1 MKAEAGMEASTGWNV
16 SKETAATGDFPAAEG
31 RRGPTWRGWVLS
43 ILVAV
48 ILWLCALAVGSVARA
63 EGPPRPVSYYVDAA
77 LSGYPSLA
85 SMRQRI
91 TMKRNEAI
99 RAGALDDPK
108 GWVAISNVPVRTWS
122 FREEDM
128 TGKEIGISQMLPYPG
143 KREHAVLIVEKEKEQ
158 VEFDLAE
165 MRNMLRADV
174 KMSYTELA
182 TVRAQAD
189 VVRQVRSVLDQ
200 VVQVSTELFAVGKG
214 RQPDVLRGQVEFQ
227 KMREMLLM
235 LENREKVLSIRLNT
249 LAALPPEDPVPALDN
264 LAEFLPGYNVED
276 LRAIY
281 RAERPARKAILA
293 RIEKGTLAVLHAE
306 HEYKPDFEVSTSY
319 MQRDAMPDGTKRPD
333 MFSAMV
339 SMTLPI
345 WRKGK
350 IEPGIR
356 AMTAEKEMAIRDEE
370 TLDAEAANAIGGALA
385 SMENFVAVAKLYRTT
400 LIPQAEES
408 VRSNLEAYQVGRID
422 FPMLM
427 DSLVATLNFRK
438 EYLGMIGESH
448 LTKARLEAAVGR
460 ELDGG
465 GR

>member
-1 MKAEAGMEASTGWNV
+1 MPFGKGNMTPGRILYLLLAIPIALSWAGTV
-16 SKETAATGDFPAAEG
+16 
-31 RRGPTWRGWVLS
+31 
-43 ILVAV
+43 
-48 ILWLCALAVGSVARA
+48 RA
-63 EGPPRPVSYYVDAA
+63 EGPPRPVEYYVDAA

-108 GWVAISNVPVRTWS
+108 GWVAITNVPIRTGS

-128 TGKEIGISQMLPYPG
+128 TGKEIGLSQMIPYPG
-143 KREHAVLIVEKEKEQ
+143 KRAHAARIVEKEKEEA
-158 VEFDLAE
+158 EFDLAE
-165 MRNMLRADV
+165 TRNMLRADV
-174 KMSYTELA
+174 KMTYAELS

-189 VVRQVRSVLDQ
+189 VVRQVRAVLDQ
-200 VVQVSTELFAVGKG
+200 IVQVSTDRYAVGKG
-214 RQPDVLRGQVEFQ
+214 SQPDVLRGQVESQ
-227 KMREMLLM
+227 KMREMLLT

-249 LAALPPEDPVPALDN
+249 LAALPPDTAVPALDN
-264 LAEFLPGYNVED
+264 LAEIFPGYDVEE

-281 RAERPARKAILA
+281 RAERPARQAIQA
-293 RIEKGTLAVLHAE
+293 RIEKGKLAVLHAE
-306 HEYKPDFEVSTSY
+306 HEYNPDFEVSTSY
-319 MQRDAMPDGTKRPD
+319 MQRDAMPDGTKRSD

-370 TLDAEAANAIGGALA
+370 TLDAEAANTIDGSLA
-385 SMENFVAVAKLYRTT
+385 SLSNFAAVAKLYRTT
-400 LIPQAEES
+400 LIPQAEQS
-408 VRSNLEAYQVGRID
+408 NQSNLEAYQVAKID

-427 DSLVATLNFRK
+427 DSLMAVLNFRK
-438 EYLGMIGESH
+438 EY
-448 LTKARLEAAVGR
+448 
-460 ELDGG
+460 
-465 GR
+465 

>member
-1 MKAEAGMEASTGWNV
+1 MKRQAMRIGEGIMTPGRILFFLLAISIASPWA
-16 SKETAATGDFPAAEG
+16 SP
-31 RRGPTWRGWVLS
+31 L
-43 ILVAV
+43 
-48 ILWLCALAVGSVARA
+48 RA
-63 EGPPRPVSYYVDAA
+63 EEPPRPVGYYVDAA

-108 GWVAISNVPVRTWS
+108 GWVAISNVPVRTGS

-128 TGKEIGISQMLPYPG
+128 TGKEIGFSQMIPYPG
-143 KREHAVLIVEKEKEQ
+143 KRAHAVRIVEKEKEEA
-158 VEFDLAE
+158 EFDLAE

-174 KMSYTELA
+174 KMTYAELT

-189 VVRQVRSVLDQ
+189 VVRQVRAVLDQ
-200 VVQVSTELFAVGKG
+200 VVQVSTEMLAVGKG

-227 KMREMLLM
+227 KMREMLLT

-249 LAALPPEDPVPALDN
+249 LAVLTPDAPVPALDN
-264 LAEFLPGYNVED
+264 LAEFFPGYNVEE

-281 RAERPARKAILA
+281 RAERPARQAIQA
-293 RIEKGTLAVLHAE
+293 RIEKGKLGVLHAE

-319 MQRDAMPDGTKRPD
+319 MQRDPMPDGTKRPD

-345 WRKGK
+345 WRKEK

-356 AMTAEKEMAIRDEE
+356 AMAAEKEMAIRDEE
-370 TLDAEAANAIGGALA
+370 TLDAEAANAIDGSLA
-385 SMENFVAVAKLYRTT
+385 SLSNFAAVAKLYRTT
-400 LIPQAEES
+400 LIPQAEQS
-408 VRSNLEAYQVGRID
+408 VRSNLEAYQVGEID

-427 DSLVATLNFRK
+427 DSLVAELNFRK
-438 EYLGMIGESH
+438 EYAGMVGEMHS
-448 LTKARLEAAVGR
+448 TKARLEAAVGR
-460 ELDGG
+460 ELDGAATDPG
-465 GR
+465 GNAPPETKNSDGEGR

>member
-1 MKAEAGMEASTGWNV
+1 MRIGNGNMTSGNILSLLTAILIAVSWAS
-16 SKETAATGDFPAAEG
+16 P
-31 RRGPTWRGWVLS
+31 L
-43 ILVAV
+43 
-48 ILWLCALAVGSVARA
+48 RA
-63 EGPPRPVSYYVDAA
+63 EEPPRQAAYYVDAA

-108 GWVAISNVPVRTWS
+108 GWIAISNVPVRSWS

-128 TGKEIGISQMLPYPG
+128 TGKEIGLSQMIPYPG
-143 KREHAVLIVEKEKEQ
+143 KRDHASRIVEKEKEQ
-158 VEFDLAE
+158 AEFDLAE

-174 KMSYTELA
+174 KMTYAELS

-189 VVRQVRSVLDQ
+189 VVRRVRALLDQ
-200 VVQVSTELFAVGKG
+200 VVQVSTDMLAVGKG

-227 KMREMLLM
+227 KMREMLLT

-249 LAALPPEDPVPALDN
+249 LAALPPDAPIPALDN
-264 LAEFLPGYNVED
+264 LAEIFPGYDVEE

-281 RAERPARKAILA
+281 KAERPARQAIQA
-293 RIEKGTLAVLHAE
+293 RIGKGNLAVLHAE

-319 MQRDAMPDGTKRPD
+319 MQRDPMPDGTKRPD

-356 AMTAEKEMAIRDEE
+356 AMAAEKEMAIRDQE
-370 TLDAEAANAIGGALA
+370 TLDAEAANTIGGSLA
-385 SMENFVAVAKLYRTT
+385 SLSNFAAVAKLYRTT
-400 LIPQAEES
+400 LIPQAEQS
-408 VRSNLEAYQVGRID
+408 VRSNLEAYQVGKID
-422 FPMLM
+422 FPMYM
-427 DSLVATLNFRK
+427 DSLMAVLNFRK
-438 EYLGMIGESH
+438 EYLGMVGESH
-448 LTKARLEAAVGR
+448 MTKARLEAAVGR
-460 ELDGG
+460 EFDGAAPG
-465 GR
+465 AGEDAPPTTKIPNGEGR

>member
-1 MKAEAGMEASTGWNV
+1 MRIGEGIMTPGRTLFFLLAISIASPWA
-16 SKETAATGDFPAAEG
+16 SP
-31 RRGPTWRGWVLS
+31 L
-43 ILVAV
+43 
-48 ILWLCALAVGSVARA
+48 RA
-63 EGPPRPVSYYVDAA
+63 EEPPRPVGYYVDAA

-108 GWVAISNVPVRTWS
+108 GWVAISNVPVRTGS

-128 TGKEIGISQMLPYPG
+128 TGKEIGFSQMIPYPG
-143 KREHAVLIVEKEKEQ
+143 KRAHAVRIVEKEKDEA
-158 VEFDLAE
+158 EFDLAE

-174 KMSYTELA
+174 KMTYAELT

-189 VVRQVRSVLDQ
+189 VVRQVRAVLDQ
-200 VVQVSTELFAVGKG
+200 VVQVSTEMLAVGKG

-227 KMREMLLM
+227 KMREMLLT

-249 LAALPPEDPVPALDN
+249 LAVLTPDAPVPALDN
-264 LAEFLPGYNVED
+264 LVEFFPGYNVEE

-281 RAERPARKAILA
+281 RAERPARQAIQA
-293 RIEKGTLAVLHAE
+293 RIEKGKLGVLHAE

-319 MQRDAMPDGTKRPD
+319 MQRDPMPDGTKRPD

-345 WRKGK
+345 WRKEK

-356 AMTAEKEMAIRDEE
+356 AMAAEKEMAIRDEE
-370 TLDAEAANAIGGALA
+370 TLDAEAANAIDGSLA
-385 SMENFVAVAKLYRTT
+385 SLSNFAAVAKLYRTT
-400 LIPQAEES
+400 LIPQAEQS
-408 VRSNLEAYQVGRID
+408 VRSNLEAYQVGEID

-427 DSLVATLNFRK
+427 DSLVAELNFRK
-438 EYLGMIGESH
+438 EYAGMVGEMHS
-448 LTKARLEAAVGR
+448 TKARLEAAVGR
-460 ELDGG
+460 ELDGAATDPG
-465 GR
+465 GSAPPETKNSDGEGR

>member
-1 MKAEAGMEASTGWNV
+1 MRIGEGIMTPGRTLFFLLAISIASPWA
-16 SKETAATGDFPAAEG
+16 SP
-31 RRGPTWRGWVLS
+31 L
-43 ILVAV
+43 
-48 ILWLCALAVGSVARA
+48 RA
-63 EGPPRPVSYYVDAA
+63 EEPPRPVGYYVDAA

-108 GWVAISNVPVRTWS
+108 GWVAISNVPVRTGS

-128 TGKEIGISQMLPYPG
+128 TGKEIGFSQMIPYPG
-143 KREHAVLIVEKEKEQ
+143 KRAHAVRIVEKEKDEA
-158 VEFDLAE
+158 EFDLAE

-174 KMSYTELA
+174 KMTYAELT

-189 VVRQVRSVLDQ
+189 VVRQVRAVLDQ
-200 VVQVSTELFAVGKG
+200 VVQVSTEMLAVGKG

-227 KMREMLLM
+227 KMREMLLT

-249 LAALPPEDPVPALDN
+249 LAALTPDVPVPALDN
-264 LAEFLPGYNVED
+264 LAEFFPGYNVEE

-281 RAERPARKAILA
+281 RAERPARQAIQA
-293 RIEKGTLAVLHAE
+293 RIEKGKLGVLHAE
-306 HEYKPDFEVSTSY
+306 HEYKPDFEISTSY
-319 MQRDAMPDGTKRPD
+319 MQRDPMPDGTKRPD

-345 WRKGK
+345 WRKEK

-356 AMTAEKEMAIRDEE
+356 AMAAEKEMAIRDEE
-370 TLDAEAANAIGGALA
+370 TLDAEAANAIDGSLA
-385 SMENFVAVAKLYRTT
+385 SLSNFAAVAKLYRTT
-400 LIPQAEES
+400 LIPQAEQS
-408 VRSNLEAYQVGRID
+408 VRSNLEAYQVGEID

-427 DSLVATLNFRK
+427 DSLVAELNFRK
-438 EYLGMIGESH
+438 EYAGMVGEMHS
-448 LTKARLEAAVGR
+448 TKARLEAAVGR
-460 ELDGG
+460 ELDGAATDPG
-465 GR
+465 GSAPPETKNSDGEGR

>member
-1 MKAEAGMEASTGWNV
+1 MTPGRTLFFLLAISIASPWA
-16 SKETAATGDFPAAEG
+16 SP
-31 RRGPTWRGWVLS
+31 L
-43 ILVAV
+43 
-48 ILWLCALAVGSVARA
+48 RA
-63 EGPPRPVSYYVDAA
+63 EEPPRPVGYYVDAA

-108 GWVAISNVPVRTWS
+108 GWVAISNVPVRTGS

-128 TGKEIGISQMLPYPG
+128 TGKEIGFSQMIPYPG
-143 KREHAVLIVEKEKEQ
+143 KRAHAVRIVEKEKDEA
-158 VEFDLAE
+158 EFDLAE

-174 KMSYTELA
+174 KMTYAELT

-189 VVRQVRSVLDQ
+189 VVRQVRAVLDQ
-200 VVQVSTELFAVGKG
+200 VVQVSTEMLAVGKG

-227 KMREMLLM
+227 KMREMLLT

-249 LAALPPEDPVPALDN
+249 LAALTPDAPVPALDN
-264 LAEFLPGYNVED
+264 LAEFFPGYNVEE

-281 RAERPARKAILA
+281 RAERPARQAIQA
-293 RIEKGTLAVLHAE
+293 RIEKGKLGVLHAE

-319 MQRDAMPDGTKRPD
+319 MQRDPMPDGTKRPD

-345 WRKGK
+345 WRKEK

-356 AMTAEKEMAIRDEE
+356 AMAAEKEMAIRDEE
-370 TLDAEAANAIGGALA
+370 TLDAEAANAIDGSLA
-385 SMENFVAVAKLYRTT
+385 SLSNFAAVAKLYRTT
-400 LIPQAEES
+400 LIPQAEQS
-408 VRSNLEAYQVGRID
+408 VRSNLEAYQVGEID

-427 DSLVATLNFRK
+427 DSLVAELNFRK
-438 EYLGMIGESH
+438 EYAGMVGEMHS
-448 LTKARLEAAVGR
+448 TKARLEAAVGR
-460 ELDGG
+460 ELDGAATDPG
-465 GR
+465 GSAPPETKNSDGEGR

>member
-1 MKAEAGMEASTGWNV
+1 MEEEAGMEESEVLHG
-16 SKETAATGDFPAAEG
+16 SKETAATRNSHTEEC
-31 RRGPTWRGWVLS
+31 RRGPGWKGWVLS

-48 ILWLCALAVGSVARA
+48 ILWLCALAVGTVARA
-63 EGPPRPVSYYVDAA
+63 EEPPRPVGYYVDAA

-99 RAGALDDPK
+99 RAGALADPK
-108 GWVAISNVPVRTWS
+108 GWVAITNVPIRTLS

-128 TGKEIGISQMLPYPG
+128 TGKEIGLSQMIPYPG
-143 KREHAVLIVEKEKEQ
+143 KRAHAVQIVEKEKEQ
-158 VEFDLAE
+158 AEFDLAE

-174 KMSYTELA
+174 KMAYAELS
-182 TVRAQAD
+182 TVRAQAE
-189 VVRQVRSVLDQ
+189 VVRQLRAVLDQ
-200 VVQVSTELFAVGKG
+200 VVQVSTDMLAVGKG
-214 RQPDVLRGQVEFQ
+214 RQTDVLRGQVEFQ

-249 LAALPPEDPVPALDN
+249 IAALPASAPVPSLDN
-264 LAEFLPGYNVED
+264 LAEFSPGYDVED

-281 RAERPARKAILA
+281 MAERPARQAVQA

-306 HEYKPDFEVSTSY
+306 HESRPDFEVSTSY
-319 MQRDAMPDGTKRPD
+319 MQRDAMPDGTRRPD

-356 AMTAEKEMAIRDEE
+356 AMAAEKEMAIRDEE
-370 TLDAEAANAIGGALA
+370 TLDAEAANAIGGSLA
-385 SMENFVAVAKLYRTT
+385 SLENFLAVAKLYRTT
-400 LIPQAEES
+400 LIPQAEQS
-408 VRSNLEAYQVGRID
+408 VHSNLEAYQVGKID
-422 FPMLM
+422 FPALM
-427 DSLVATLNFRK
+427 DSLMAALNFRK
-438 EYLGMIGESH
+438 EYLGMVGESH
-448 LTKARLEAAVGR
+448 MTKARLEAAVGR

>member
-1 MKAEAGMEASTGWNV
+1 MERRTMRIGKGIMTPGRILFLLLAISIASSWA
-16 SKETAATGDFPAAEG
+16 SP
-31 RRGPTWRGWVLS
+31 L
-43 ILVAV
+43 
-48 ILWLCALAVGSVARA
+48 RA
-63 EGPPRPVSYYVDAA
+63 EEPPRPVGYYVDAA

-108 GWVAISNVPVRTWS
+108 GWFAITNVPVRSWS

-128 TGKEIGISQMLPYPG
+128 TGKEIGLSQMLPYPG
-143 KREHAVLIVEKEKEQ
+143 KRAHAVRIVEKEKEQ
-158 VEFDLAE
+158 AEFDLAE

-174 KMSYTELA
+174 KMAYAELS

-189 VVRQVRSVLDQ
+189 VVRQVRAVLEQ
-200 VVQVSTELFAVGKG
+200 VVRGFHGDVRRREGEAARRPPGADGVPEDAGDAPDAGEPGKG
-214 RQPDVLRGQVEFQ
+214 PLDPPQHARGASRRRSRCRPSTTSPRF
-227 KMREMLLM
+227 
-235 LENREKVLSIRLNT
+235 
-249 LAALPPEDPVPALDN
+249 PP
-264 LAEFLPGYNVED
+264 GTTRRT

-281 RAERPARKAILA
+281 RAERPARQADPGA
-293 RIEKGTLAVLHAE
+293 DREGDAWRSCTRSTRAS
-306 HEYKPDFEVSTSY
+306 PDFEVSASY

-385 SMENFVAVAKLYRTT
+385 SLENFAAVAKLYRTT
-400 LIPQAEES
+400 LIPQAEQS
-408 VRSNLEAYQVGRID
+408 VQSNLEAYQVGKID
-422 FPMLM
+422 FPMLHGF
-427 DSLVATLNFRK
+427 A
-438 EYLGMIGESH
+438 
-448 LTKARLEAAVGR
+448 
-460 ELDGG
+460 DGG
-465 GR
+465 TQLPQGVRWAWSARCT